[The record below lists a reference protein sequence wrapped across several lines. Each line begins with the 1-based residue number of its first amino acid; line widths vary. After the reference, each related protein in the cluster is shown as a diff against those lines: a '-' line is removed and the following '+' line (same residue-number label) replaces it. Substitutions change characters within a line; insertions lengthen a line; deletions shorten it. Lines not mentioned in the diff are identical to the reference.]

1 MKQSTK
7 ENRPARWEKTRARI
21 MAHGERVFRERGFR
35 KVTVEEL
42 CADMGMSKRTF
53 YRHFPDRDS
62 LVLAVLA
69 ETASGHMTSIVE
81 NLTSDR
87 PVDQVFRNHFD
98 LLIHNVFARLST
110 HLMADIQIHM
120 PEVWARIDQFRTGVV
135 GIITDLLRRGQ
146 REGSIRRDVDP
157 NVAGKLVQGVM
168 THLANPQFLL
178 DQGLS
183 FDQFASTFERLLL
196 HGVLT
201 QRNGE

>member
-1 MKQSTK
+1 
-7 ENRPARWEKTRARI
+7 